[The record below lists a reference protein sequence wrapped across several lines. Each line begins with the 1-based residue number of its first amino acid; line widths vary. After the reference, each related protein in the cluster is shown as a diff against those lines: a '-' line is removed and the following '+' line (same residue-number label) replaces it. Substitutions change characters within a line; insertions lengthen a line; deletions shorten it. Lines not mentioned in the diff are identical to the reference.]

1 MCNWQK
7 AKEYQLPL
15 FVPSLYSPEEFPHTG
30 HPLGLLMGNWPRM
43 RQSITYWYLLLL
55 LSPAGCNKLRTRT
68 RSDITIC
75 IAQMPGLQTLSS
87 SELHNCK
94 TGEIVQFFRDLE
106 TLCKNENGHV
116 IYAVF
121 SIYWGG
127 WTFQVLDVSIEKGV
141 GYWIIIVLKKSKF
154 ITLYITWERW
164 TLLLH
169 CSNPC

>member
-7 AKEYQLPL
+7 TKEYQLPL
-15 FVPSLYSPEEFPHTG
+15 FVPSLYSPEEFPTLDTG

-75 IAQMPGLQTLSS
+75 IAQMPGLRGLQTLSS
-87 SELHNCK
+87 PGLNNCK

-106 TLCKNENGHV
+106 TLCKNGNGCVSERMWPLQHFTTWTKL
-116 IYAVF
+116 IF
-121 SIYWGG
+121 S
-127 WTFQVLDVSIEKGV
+127 TSFS
-141 GYWIIIVLKKSKF
+141 S
-154 ITLYITWERW
+154 
-164 TLLLH
+164 
-169 CSNPC
+169 S